1 MSDNGQTFIKNI
13 YENKNYNDY
22 YGESLIIT
30 ILMFIIVIYAV
41 VRNFINVKSQSIK
54 SKWDKNKCNPLYMPF
69 AGKIMKPSDKTE
81 SEYTSQNISECMQ
94 EITKQVAGN
103 AMQPVNMVTNMV
115 AETFNGFFDV
125 LNGFRGMFDYIRS
138 AIGKIISTIMLKIM
152 LIVLPLQRIIMSLND
167 MFQKVGGMVIT
178 GMFFLVGAYLTFVAG
193 MDGLIVYV
201 IALII
206 ALLLPVPY
214 LFALPF
220 WVGFVPALIITVLV
234 TFLSVLLAQATIFAN
249 TAESNG
255 PKENM
260 TNMKEYN
267 DENNKG
273 KMSKLDLMRKYVK
286 DQIDLMRKYV
296 KDQIA
301 ERTKKKKPLIENF
314 EACFH
319 EDTLLNVWGNQ
330 KVKIK
335 DILIGDRLSDGSKVT
350 GLFKLTGNNQEFYN
364 LNGIIVTG
372 NHKLLYNDAWIPVSE
387 HPSSIELPN
396 FHAEYI
402 YCINTSSKKIVLN
415 GILFSD
421 WDELDE
427 YDLLELR
434 IKMMKNTKTPLT
446 QYSVHQYLDGGF
458 EANTMIELEDG
469 RSVNISDVC
478 VNDILRFG
486 EKVIG
491 VVKIDATELET
502 IKEFTINENTFIG
515 GHNLLYFEESH
526 ALKKTIRLIE
536 LKAKELSV
544 EERPNLLYHLI
555 TDKSTFFI
563 NGIQFYDY
571 NGNIEW
577 MLDKDNKMLLQKIL
591 KN

>member
-1 MSDNGQTFIKNI
+1 MASKEDTFQERFIKKI

-30 ILMFIIVIYAV
+30 ILVLIIVVYAV
-41 VRNFINVKSQSIK
+41 VSNMITVKSQSIK
-54 SKWDKNKCNPLYMPF
+54 SNWEKNKCNPIYMPF

-81 SEYTSQNISECMQ
+81 SEYTSQNISECLQ
-94 EITKQVAGN
+94 EVTKQVAGN
-103 AMQPVNMVTNMV
+103 AMTPINLITNMIV
-115 AETFNGFFDV
+115 DTISGIMESVNS
-125 LNGFRGMFDYIRS
+125 FRNMFSYIRG
-138 AIGKIISTIMLKIM
+138 AIAKIIQTIMTKIM
-152 LIVLPLQRIIMSLND
+152 LVLLPIQKIIISLND
-167 MFQKVGGMVIT
+167 MFQKLSGTILT
-178 GMFFLVGAYLTFVAG
+178 AMFVLVGTYLVVMSGIDAILAFV
-193 MDGLIVYV
+193 LIW
-201 IALII
+201 IGTTLAAI
-206 ALLLPVPY
+206 ALLL
-214 LFALPF
+214 LIPF
-220 WVGFVPALIITVLV
+220 WIGVPIAIPLIVLV
-234 TFLSVLLAQATIFAN
+234 TFVSVLLAQATIFAN
-249 TAESNG
+249 NAQANG
-255 PKENM
+255 PKEKM
-260 TNMKEYN
+260 TNMKDGN
-267 DENNKG
+267 DVNNKG
-273 KMSKLDLMRKYVK
+273 KMTRDQLIRKYVS
-286 DQIDLMRKYV
+286 DRV
-296 KDQIA
+296 A
-301 ERTKKKKPLIENF
+301 ERTNKKSKTNIENF

-319 EDTLLNVWGNQ
+319 EDTLLNVWGNE

-350 GLFKLTGNNQEFYN
+350 GLFKLTGNNQDFYK

-372 NHKLLYNDAWIPVSE
+372 NHKILYNDAWIPVSE

-396 FHAEYI
+396 FHTEYI

-434 IKMMKNTKTPLT
+434 IKMLKDTETPLT

-458 EANTMIELEDG
+458 VANTMIELEDG

-491 VVKIDATELET
+491 VVKIDATGLET
-502 IKEFTINENTFIG
+502 IKEFIINENTFIG
-515 GHNLLYFEESH
+515 GHNLLYFEEYH
-526 ALKKTIRLIE
+526 AIKKTNRLID
-536 LKAKELSV
+536 LNAKELST
-544 EERPNLLYHLI
+544 EERPKVLYHLI

-577 MLDKDNKMLLQKIL
+577 MLDKDNKILLLKIL
-591 KN
+591 K